1 MYALCS
7 SHHLLT
13 HTYAH
18 THVYTPTVCLQS
30 VEMMDPVFHVS
41 GMDSVDQGMA
51 LETPML
57 KGQEHIL
64 RYYSQASGASATRQV
79 ADCCGAVHRRQ
90 AALLPR
96 DDVLPLRFLSLSC
109 VSPPPQFDRAFHYL
123 RYYAGYQMSKNV
135 TLSEKLANAA
145 SIDELHSLVG
155 DDFWSV

>member
-1 MYALCS
+1 MHAPRAS
-7 SHHLLT
+7 G
-13 HTYAH
+13 H

-64 RYYSQASGASATRQV
+64 RYYSQASGASTSLQV
-79 ADCCGAVHRRQ
+79 ADCCWPGQ
-90 AALLPR
+90 ATSLPH
-96 DDVLPLRFLSLSC
+96 DDVLLLRFRSLPC
-109 VSPPPQFDRAFHYL
+109 ASPSQFDRAFHYL